1 LRLSALNV
9 LTLRAGDVAE
19 LTGFLDPAVHRRFGL
34 PQEFSRTRDEVSGLR
49 VSLR

>member
-9 LTLRAGDVAE
+9 LTLRAGQVAE

-34 PQEFSRTRDEVSGLR
+34 AQEFS
-49 VSLR
+49 